1 MKFNLKIKTVKEIKS
16 FKSNSGLVFF
26 ADKNKKADEISAF
39 LKNNFSVETGKYIK
53 EKLADKKAKSFSA
66 ALING
71 KPDVLF
77 ARKFDA
83 KEKFNSD
90 FFRNDLAGLIQNLEN
105 EKIKILSVAIPGFK
119 TFEKIFVDEKYFL
132 QTFVEG
138 ILLGNYAFDKYLT
151 KKEKESALTVELV
164 YEDAKLLNAAIKEA
178 ESLMS
183 AVYFARDLVNE
194 PANSL
199 TPEELFKRSKK
210 ELEKYGIKVTAM
222 NEAELKR
229 KKMNAILAV
238 GGASANPPKL
248 IMIEYKP
255 KRKAKKK
262 IALVGK
268 GVTYDSGGLSIKP
281 TAGMLEM
288 KADMGGSATV
298 IGTILAAAKASLPVH
313 LLGFIPAVE
322 NMVSGASYKPGDV
335 ITSYSGKTIEVKDTD
350 AEGRVVL
357 ADALTFASE
366 KKPDM
371 IIDFAT
377 LTGAVAVAL
386 GLFTA
391 GVFTKDDQ
399 LADGILSSGATTFER
414 LWRLPFWDDFND
426 LLKSDIADVSNL
438 GPRWGGAITAGKFLE
453 RFVDEKIPYAHI
465 DLAGP
470 AINHEFNNYTKKYMT
485 GYGVRLMF
493 DFLSNVAK
501 GE

>member
-1 MKFNLKIKTVKEIKS
+1 MKFNLKLKSIKEIKS
-16 FKSNSGLVFF
+16 FKANSALLFF
-26 ADKNKKADEISAF
+26 ADKNQKANETAAA
-39 LKNNFSVETGKYIK
+39 LK
-53 EKLADKKAKSFSA
+53 KSFSLETNKYFA
-66 ALING
+66 EKLSDKKIKSFSTAYSAGN
-71 KPDVLF
+71 PDVLF
-77 ARKFDA
+77 IHKFDA

-90 FFRNDLAGLIQNLEN
+90 FFRNNLAGLIQSLEN
-105 EKIKILSVAIPGFK
+105 EKVKNLSIVIPEFK
-119 TFEKIFVDEKYFL
+119 TFEKFFVNEKYFL
-132 QTFVEG
+132 QTFAEG
-138 ILLGNYAFDKYLT
+138 IFLGNYSFDKYLT
-151 KKEKESALTVELV
+151 KKEKLSVLTIELV
-164 YEDAKLLNAAIKEA
+164 YENVKALNDAVKETELL
-178 ESLMS
+178 MD

-194 PANSL
+194 PANAL
-199 TPEELFKRSKK
+199 TPNELFQRSKK
-210 ELEKYGIKVTAM
+210 ELSKFGIKVTAM

-391 GVFTKDDQ
+391 GVFTKDDK

-470 AINHEFNNYTKKYMT
+470 AIKHEFNNYTKKYMT

-501 GE
+501 EK

>member
-1 MKFNLKIKTVKEIKS
+1 MKFNIKLKSAEELKSFKVNSALVLFADQNKKSAETALLLKNAFGVETNKYFLEKISDKEIKQ
-16 FKSNSGLVFF
+16 FTV
-26 ADKNKKADEISAF
+26 AF
-39 LKNNFSVETGKYIK
+39 SQ
-53 EKLADKKAKSFSA
+53 
-66 ALING
+66 G

-77 ARKFDA
+77 LRKFNV

-90 FFRNDLAGLIQNLEN
+90 FFRNNLAGLIQNLGN
-105 EKIKILSVAIPGFK
+105 EKIKNLSIVIPEFK
-119 TFEKIFVDEKYFL
+119 TFEKLFVGEKYFL
-132 QTFVEG
+132 QTFIEG
-138 ILLGNYAFDKYLT
+138 IFLGNYTFDKYLS
-151 KKEKESALTVELV
+151 KKNKHTALNIDLV
-164 YEDAKLLNAAIKEA
+164 YKDAKLLNAVIKET
-178 ESLMS
+178 EMLMTS
-183 AVYFARDLVNE
+183 VYFARDLVNE

-210 ELEKYGIKVTAM
+210 ELSKFGVKVTAI
-222 NEAELKR
+222 NENELR
-229 KKMNAILAV
+229 RRKMNAILAV

-248 IMIEYKP
+248 IVIEYKP
-255 KRKAKKK
+255 KQRSKKK

-350 AEGRVVL
+350 AEGRIVL
-357 ADALTFASE
+357 SDALTFASE
-366 KKPDM
+366 KKPEM

-391 GVFTKDDQ
+391 GVFTKDDK

-485 GYGVRLMF
+485 GYGVRLMY

-501 GE
+501 N